1 MTELA
6 HQFLDWVAA
15 HPGPAL
21 LLLFFV
27 AALDAIFIVGAFVP
41 AGVLLFGVGALIGL
55 DRLQLWP
62 AVLLAA
68 GGAVLGDALSFWLGR
83 HYGERLFE
91 HRWLSRYPEALAR
104 SRQFFERHGGKGV
117 MAARFLGPVRAITPA
132 LAGASGMST
141 WQFLLADG
149 LAAIA
154 WAFAY
159 LGPGIAFG
167 ASLELAAEVAGR
179 LALLVL
185 GLFLLALLGF
195 ALARGLVGGLSLR
208 AERWVGRLLDYSRRH
223 RRLGRFGAALAD
235 PDQPET
241 PVLAV
246 LAILLTVLGATLLI
260 ACLGTALH
268 AGPLWFDAAIY
279 QGLRELRTPWGV
291 GLAAFFV
298 QLGDWRVYG
307 AVALAVLVGLAA
319 QRKPRALAHW
329 LAAAGFGAV
338 LAMGMGL
345 APLLPPPFEFFGHAP
360 AVAGLGR
367 DLPLAVSLYGFLPV
381 LLSTGRRPLARVMIY
396 GVAVSLLSLLTLGRL
411 YLGVQWTSQAVI
423 ATLIGVAWAS
433 LLGLGYRRHRARPI
447 RSTPYLLLLPAA
459 IVLAFLMRP
468 TAPEGAVPDDGAGT
482 DHGLA
487 AEAWWNGGW
496 QQLPSQ
502 RIDLAD
508 RARQPLNL
516 QWAASPAEIGSV
528 LESQGWSTP
537 PPLGPASALHWLAP
551 NTDLA
556 ERPVLPQ
563 AHAGRHQSLLWRR
576 ELSPGLQA
584 TLRLWPS
591 GYRTESGEPIWVGML
606 AQQQLRSV
614 LALLHVPLT
623 LAQEPDI
630 PALLQAL
637 PQTETRR
644 TDAGIWLLRSASSS
658 GASESTE
665 TH

>member
-6 HQFLDWVAA
+6 HLFLDWVAS
-15 HPGPAL
+15 HPGLAL

-27 AALDAIFIVGAFVP
+27 AALDAVFIIGAFVP
-41 AGVLLFGVGALIGL
+41 AGILLFGVGALVGL
-55 DRLQLWP
+55 DRLELWP

-68 GGAVLGDALSFWLGR
+68 SGAVVGDALSFWLGR

-91 HRWLSRYPEALAR
+91 HPWLARYPEALAR
-104 SRQFFERHGGKGV
+104 SRQFFVRHGGKGV

-132 LAGASGMST
+132 LAGASNMPA
-141 WQFLLADG
+141 WLFLLADG
-149 LAAIA
+149 VAALA

-185 GLFLLALLGF
+185 GLFVLALLGF
-195 ALARGLVGGLSLR
+195 ALARGLVSGLSLR
-208 AERWVGRLLDYSRRH
+208 AERWVGELLDYSRRH

-241 PVLAV
+241 PVLAI
-246 LAILLTVLGATLLI
+246 LAILLTALGALLLV
-260 ACLGTALH
+260 AALGTALH
-268 AGPLWFDAAIY
+268 QGPLWFDAAIY

-329 LAAAGFGAV
+329 LAAAGFGAI
-338 LAMGMGL
+338 LALGMGL
-345 APLLPPPFEFFGHAP
+345 APLLPPPFELFGHAP

-381 LLSTGRRPLARVMIY
+381 LLSTGRRPLARVLIY

-411 YLGVQWTSQAVI
+411 YLGVQWASQALI

-433 LLGLGYRRHRARPI
+433 LLGLGYRRHRARPV

-459 IVLAFLMRP
+459 VVLAFFMRS
-468 TAPEGAVPDDGAGT
+468 TAPDGAVPLDGMSGQQV
-482 DHGLA
+482 LA
-487 AEAWWNGGW
+487 RELWWQGDW
-496 QQLPSQ
+496 RLLPGQ
-502 RIDLAD
+502 RVDLAG
-508 RARQPLNL
+508 RARQPLNI
-516 QWAASPAEIGSV
+516 QWAAAADRIGAA
-528 LESQGWSTP
+528 LSQAGWTEP
-537 PPLGPASALHWLAP
+537 PPLNPATALRWLAP
-551 NTDLA
+551 QTLLPDL
-556 ERPVLPQ
+556 PLLPQ
-563 AHAGRHQSLLWRR
+563 AHEGRHQTLLWRH
-576 ELSPGLQA
+576 ELTVGRQA
-584 TLRLWPS
+584 TLRLWYS
-591 GYRTESGEPIWVGML
+591 GHVTERGEPIWVGML
-606 AQQQLRSV
+606 GQQHLRN
-614 LALLHVPLT
+614 LLGLLHVPLT
-623 LAQEPDI
+623 VAPEPDGRS
-630 PALLQAL
+630 LLL
-637 PQTETRR
+637 PLPLMEKRR
-644 TDAGIWLLRSASSS
+644 TDSGIWLLRAAEPAPLQEITSP
-658 GASESTE
+658 
-665 TH
+665 